1 MTFDQLMIWRLP
13 SRAPSED
20 GLIILVGVA
29 DAYIPPHLVL
39 SLVVNGKVMDG

>member
-1 MTFDQLMIWRLP
+1 MPFDQLMIRRLS
-13 SRAPSED
+13 SRAPSQD

-39 SLVVNGKVMDG
+39 SLVVHGQVMVG